1 MTPPQPTERGLR
13 PLGLPR
19 PLRVR
24 TNERDDPA
32 EVILP
37 GEGPRAVR
45 RPRGGEGR
53 TLVVEQVEEV
63 WRIAE
68 EWWREAPIARTYY
81 RLVVDGGRQ
90 LTVFRDL
97 EDGRWYTQH
106 Y

>member
-1 MTPPQPTERGLR
+1 MTPSEPAERGLR
-13 PLGLPR
+13 PLGLPQ

-24 TNERDDPA
+24 TDERDEPA
-32 EVILP
+32 EVTLLP
-37 GEGPRAVR
+37 RGVQ

-81 RLVVDGGRQ
+81 RLLVDGGRT

-97 EDGRWYTQH
+97 EDEQWYTQH

>member
-1 MTPPQPTERGLR
+1 MHGLR
-13 PLGLPR
+13 PMGLPQ

-24 TNERDDPA
+24 TDECGEPA

-37 GEGPRAVR
+37 SREGPRGVR

-68 EWWREAPIARTYY
+68 EWWREAPIERTYY
-81 RLVVDGGRQ
+81 RLLVDGGRT

-97 EDGRWYTQH
+97 EDEQWYEQR